1 VIRIFYVDAFTK
13 ELFKGNPAA
22 VCVLEEWPGDDV
34 LQAIAFENNLSE
46 TAFVNL
52 RENPLQIRW
61 FTPTLEVELCGHA
74 TLATARILFDEYFQN
89 DTKISFQ
96 SKSGELIALKKDD
109 MINLDFPIDHP
120 TVIESE
126 PLIRESLRCE
136 PVETLKGRSDYLVI
150 LASEKDIKNLQPDYS
165 IIAELNSR
173 GLVVSAKSSEVDFIS
188 RCFYPQTG
196 VNEDP
201 VTGSAHCMLAAYWG
215 EKLNK
220 NKLNAYQASARGG
233 YLQCEISNERIILGG
248 LSKRYLEGII
258 NLN

>member
-1 VIRIFYVDAFTK
+1 MIRIFYVDAFTK

-22 VCVLEEWPGDDV
+22 VCILKKWPGDDV
-34 LQAIAFENNLSE
+34 LQSIAFENNLSE

-52 RENPLQIRW
+52 REDPLRIRW

-96 SKSGELIALKKDD
+96 SKSGELVALQKDD
-109 MINLDFPIDHP
+109 MIYLDFPIDHP

-126 PLIRESLRCE
+126 PLIRESLKRE
-136 PVETLKGRSDYLVI
+136 PVEILKGKSDYLAI
-150 LASEKDIKNLQPDYS
+150 MASEKDIKNLQPDFS
-165 IIAELNSR
+165 TMAEINSR
-173 GLVVSAKSSEVDFIS
+173 GLVVSARSSKFDFIS

-215 EKLNK
+215 KKLNK
-220 NKLNAYQASARGG
+220 DKLNAYQASARGG

-248 LSKRYLEGII
+248 LSKRYLEGTI

>member
-1 VIRIFYVDAFTK
+1 M
-13 ELFKGNPAA
+13 
-22 VCVLEEWPGDDV
+22 
-34 LQAIAFENNLSE
+34 
-46 TAFVNL
+46 
-52 RENPLQIRW
+52 
-61 FTPTLEVELCGHA
+61 
-74 TLATARILFDEYFQN
+74 ATARILFDEYFQN
-89 DTKISFQ
+89 ETKISFQ

-120 TVIESE
+120 TVIESK

-136 PVETLKGRSDYLVI
+136 PVEILKGRSDYLAI
-150 LASEKDIKNLQPDYS
+150 LASEKDIKNLQPDFS
-165 IIAELNSR
+165 TMAELNSR

-233 YLQCEISNERIILGG
+233 YLQCEISKERIILGG
-248 LSKRYLEGII
+248 LSKRYLEGTI